1 MPASHARVDQI
12 RILRVENSILLTL
25 HRPPYVPTYIYNH
38 AYIRTF
44 IHTCHIHMYIC
55 TCIQHLTHAHMHARK
70 YVCGYHMHTHTY
82 VYVYIYMYATPPRTH
97 RFHDFRHNPVKYC
110 SASTL
115 RRHQAARTQEACTLA
130 RTPTLGSR
138 TTGISGSC
146 HGTGISLSLLLVK
159 DV

>member
-1 MPASHARVDQI
+1 MNTPNPVPVVEACIWVVLLARVPF
-12 RILRVENSILLTL
+12 RILFYKGAVVYLGSKKG
-25 HRPPYVPTYIYNH
+25 PYFRKLYYIY
-38 AYIRTF
+38 I
-44 IHTCHIHMYIC
+44 YIC
-55 TCIQHLTHAHMHARK
+55 
-70 YVCGYHMHTHTY
+70 Y
-82 VYVYIYMYATPPRTH
+82 PPPPPEPTD
-97 RFHDFRHNPVKYC
+97 FMIFRHNPVKYC

-159 DV
+159 MCNIPCS